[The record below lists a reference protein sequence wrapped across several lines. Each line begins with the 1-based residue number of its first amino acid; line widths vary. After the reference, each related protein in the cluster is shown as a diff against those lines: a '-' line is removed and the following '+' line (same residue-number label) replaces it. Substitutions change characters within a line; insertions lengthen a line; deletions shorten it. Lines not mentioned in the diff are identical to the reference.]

1 MKNAKKILALML
13 VLLLT
18 AACACA
24 EGYEHDPRL
33 DAATMEDIVCDP
45 DAVYGFSPNPE
56 STRLGSYAEADWSDT
71 ELVEQARQ
79 ERIAYHESL
88 EELYVMLEEMTEAG
102 NTEEEI
108 ARAISGR
115 RNELRLAAYQDNPEG
130 LAAAKESNLKTY
142 GNEEGPTA
150 DSLFEK
156 YGSWEMV
163 IFKAFSSNPGMDA
176 CLGLYDDQYERNVLT
191 GAIVPSDK
199 AVYVV
204 KEGDYLIKIAKQ
216 FFGDPRKYKD
226 IYAANKNVISS
237 VDVIVD
243 GTELIIPVM

>member
-1 MKNAKKILALML
+1 MKNIKKILALLL

-33 DAATMEDIVCDP
+33 DAATMKDIICDP
-45 DAVYGFSPNPE
+45 EAIYAFSPNPE
-56 STRLGSYAEADWSDT
+56 SDRLGSYAEADWTDA
-71 ELVEQARQ
+71 ELVENARQ
-79 ERIAYHESL
+79 ERIAYHESF
-88 EELYVMLEEMTEAG
+88 EEMYTMLQEMTEAG
-102 NTEEEI
+102 NTAEEI
-108 ARAISGR
+108 ARALSAK
-115 RNELRLAAYQDNPEG
+115 RNELRLAAYKDNPEG

-163 IFKAFSSNPGMDA
+163 TFKAFSSNPGMDA
-176 CLGLYDDQYERNVLT
+176 CLGLYDEQYDHNVLT

-216 FFGDPRKYKD
+216 FFGDPRQYKA
-226 IYAANKNVISS
+226 IYEANKNVIGN

-243 GTELIIPVM
+243 GTELLIPVM